1 MGQSMDDLYR
11 KAKRFDEGD
20 IYQSQE
26 YQDVCARQI
35 QLYEKLRRR
44 FGAQITP
51 LLEEYTAAIG
61 DECDLE
67 NRHFFAQGYRLGIL
81 EESGRTLTE
90 QER

>member
-11 KAKRFDEGD
+11 KAKRFDESD

-26 YQDVCARQI
+26 YKDVCMRQL

-51 LLEEYTAAIG
+51 LLEEYTAAID

-67 NRHFFAQGYRLGIL
+67 NKHFFAQGYRLGRAVGN
-81 EESGRTLTE
+81 EETRAE
-90 QER
+90 QEI